1 MKIFKTDRIAV
12 IEIQLDSYTD
22 SLIATIEKR
31 CSIRDVESTDSVLKI
46 VVNVNNDLYDVAR
59 DFQAEIW
66 KRDLILENEL
76 RKDLKNA

>member
-1 MKIFKTDRIAV
+1 MNA
-12 IEIQLDSYTD
+12 
-22 SLIATIEKR
+22 IEKR
-31 CSIRDVESTDSVLKI
+31 CFIRDVESTDSVLKI
-46 VVNVNNDLYDVAR
+46 VVDVNNDLYEVAR